1 MNFRDLT
8 PAQRRKIARRGA
20 YAAHAKHGTVH
31 MVANAHAALAHK
43 FEQEVDPD
51 GHLDRTE
58 RQRRARQ
65 ARSAYMQ
72 TLALRS
78 IRARRR
84 GSR

>member
-20 YAAHAKHGTVH
+20 YAAHRKHGTAH
-31 MVANAHAALAHK
+31 MVATAHEALARK

-51 GHLDRTE
+51 GHLDPAE
-58 RQRRARQ
+58 RRRRARQ

-72 TLALRS
+72 ALALRS
-78 IRARRR
+78 IGARRR
-84 GSR
+84 RSR